1 MEEPM
6 PKKIRQNSQDRN
18 MMKLEKRIKKLE
30 EQVKGNRADIDKN
43 GRAIRAIQDRIT
55 KQTKR
60 LDDVGSI
67 STSNRKQL
75 KHQQS
80 EVNDVVSAVENIV
93 QAKLADEQ
101 HQEARRV
108 LTRARKRQTQITNEI
123 QFRKEWGR

>member
-80 EVNDVVSAVENIV
+80 EVNDVVSAVENIL